1 MFQALSLTA
10 HSLQSNDAYTLCDVS
25 DALFVLIIALVMC
38 SLWYVLDGCVILCSC
53 LAFTLMMRFLFL
65 LYLANG
71 RTLFDCYFPEARP
84 RCFLFD
90 CRGGTNVFDKRL
102 TAGI

>member
-1 MFQALSLTA
+1 MFQASSLTA
-10 HSLQSNDAYTLCDVS
+10 HSLQSNDVYTLCDVS

-53 LAFTLMMRFLFL
+53 LAFTLMMRVLFL

-71 RTLFDCYFPEARP
+71 RTLFDFCLIVTFQRRVLVVFYSTVEGAQT
-84 RCFLFD
+84 FL
-90 CRGGTNVFDKRL
+90 TSS
-102 TAGI
+102 